1 MRRII
6 TNIRMVETEDLQK
19 SVASDLQV
27 PDPIITPT
35 EEKVNENSKKYDGR
49 ASGVSDNA
57 SVVAPSE

>member
-1 MRRII
+1 
-6 TNIRMVETEDLQK
+6 MVETEDLQK

-35 EEKVNENSKKYDGR
+35 EEKVNENPKKYDGR